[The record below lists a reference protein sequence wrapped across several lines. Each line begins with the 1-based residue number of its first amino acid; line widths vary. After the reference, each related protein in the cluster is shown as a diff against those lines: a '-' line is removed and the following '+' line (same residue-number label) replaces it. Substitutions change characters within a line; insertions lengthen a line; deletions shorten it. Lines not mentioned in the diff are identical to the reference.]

1 MRVQEG
7 RQAWH
12 VSAAMLVQGQYIAPR
27 VTNLALQYITT
38 GVSLSA
44 SWKTMK
50 PHMQSLLANVVFPL
64 CCFDDEDQ
72 ELWDE
77 DPQEYIR
84 KVGSGLFN
92 SRGPLTDDWL
102 IPVSMQSF
110 CLPPETTSQQ
120 RSCMHLG
127 HLYRN

>member
-1 MRVQEG
+1 MP
-7 RQAWH
+7 A
-12 VSAAMLVQGQYIAPR
+12 QGHYIAPR

-38 GVSLSA
+38 GVALSS

-50 PHMQSLLANVVFPL
+50 PHMQSLMANVVFPL

-84 KVGSGLFN
+84 KVGRFHLH
-92 SRGPLTDDWL
+92 PLTLGTSLIQPHLSAMFPPASYDLIHMHSICAWL
-102 IPVSMQSF
+102 
-110 CLPPETTSQQ
+110 L
-120 RSCMHLG
+120 
-127 HLYRN
+127 